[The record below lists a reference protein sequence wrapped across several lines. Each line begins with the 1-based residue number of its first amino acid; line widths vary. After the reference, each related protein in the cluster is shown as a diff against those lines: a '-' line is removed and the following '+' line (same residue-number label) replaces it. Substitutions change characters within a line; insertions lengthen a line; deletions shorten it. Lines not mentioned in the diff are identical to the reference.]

1 MRFQQC
7 ERALAPGS
15 IKELLGSLKMNLPRT
30 RMTVTCSRPAPSSPP
45 CPSSPFLVLSPR
57 PEAKKVDTI
66 LDFCVSSLRRGHANL
81 LCIVPILTD
90 DLRRGSVVLQWQG
103 AYLSSVATVLAAIAT
118 GFFRKWMASAR
129 HCACRE
135 QVHDID
141 ASRFPALASLTRTPI
156 PARLMPST
164 SRPTTRQNKR
174 PVVIA
179 GGCRIVAS
187 MLCARRTQVWKRRPR
202 RCPLRLHP
210 SVVLRRLRRG
220 GEGGRESW
228 FPL

>member
-90 DLRRGSVVLQWQG
+90 DLRRGSVVLQGQG
-103 AYLSSVATVLAAIAT
+103 AYLTNVATGLAAIAT
-118 GFFRKWMASAR
+118 CVFRKSGASAR
-129 HCACRE
+129 PTANVGNRCTTSTHP
-135 QVHDID
+135 D
-141 ASRFPALASLTRTPI
+141 SLH
-156 PARLMPST
+156 
-164 SRPTTRQNKR
+164 
-174 PVVIA
+174 
-179 GGCRIVAS
+179 
-187 MLCARRTQVWKRRPR
+187 WPR
-202 RCPLRLHP
+202 
-210 SVVLRRLRRG
+210 
-220 GEGGRESW
+220 
-228 FPL
+228 